1 MNIDADL
8 IKRLSRSQVYA
19 EYQKAFGEATKLPL
33 ALRPWQNE
41 VFPGLGCFQFGL
53 CLSHLAK
60 IERVSFEPLPESA

>member
-41 VFPGLGCFQFGL
+41 VFPVWDAFNLD
-53 CLSHLAK
+53 
-60 IERVSFEPLPESA
+60 SAYPI